1 MKNIIT
7 NKRGEASVKTA
18 LIIIISVVIG
28 ALLLGGL
35 YLLFAGDNGVMAQ
48 ADNKV
53 YDMFNTG
60 NAVTLKHEGE
70 QLLYSYDG
78 ETWKQV
84 KVTGLT
90 ETGRI
95 TKYITLTSGEG
106 DIHLVCIQNDTG
118 YVISR
123 SVDGKEW
130 TPVRT
135 SSESMSLSSK
145 NGGTY
150 AFLSYSNGMSY
161 TSSDGINWTVHSTPN
176 Y

>member
-18 LIIIISVVIG
+18 IIIIISVVIG

-35 YLLFAGDNGVMAQ
+35 YLVFAGDNGVFEQ
-48 ADNKV
+48 TDNKV
-53 YDMFNTG
+53 YDMFNMG
-60 NAVTLKHEGE
+60 GEVTLKHEG
-70 QLLYSYDG
+70 QKLLYSYDG
-78 ETWKQV
+78 TTWKQT
-84 KVTGLT
+84 KVTGMNDS
-90 ETGRI
+90 GRI
-95 TKYITLTSGEG
+95 TKFITLTSGQTP
-106 DIHLVCIQNDTG
+106 IYLVCIQNDNG

-135 SSESMSLSSK
+135 SSESLSLV
-145 NGGTY
+145 
-150 AFLSYSNGMSY
+150 LSNTGKSVALYYNNGMTY
-161 TSSDGINWTVHSTPN
+161 TSSDGLNWNMESTKN